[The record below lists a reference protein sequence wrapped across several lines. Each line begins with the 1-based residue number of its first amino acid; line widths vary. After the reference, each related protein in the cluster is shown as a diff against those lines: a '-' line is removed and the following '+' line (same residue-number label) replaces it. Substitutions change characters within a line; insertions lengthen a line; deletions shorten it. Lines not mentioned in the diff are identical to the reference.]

1 MRGRR
6 SPGIPGKTPRHMKN
20 KVLEIMQK
28 NDMIQRGDMVI
39 VALSGGADSVC
50 LLHVLNSLK
59 GELGIFISAAH
70 VNHLL
75 RGKESERDEAFVRK
89 LCKEWNIELSVARV
103 DAKKFAE
110 EHGKS
115 IELAGRE
122 IRYAFFDKL
131 TETMTQAK
139 IATAHTL
146 SDNMETALFNIARGT
161 SLKGLCAIPPVRDNV
176 IRPLIEVTRDE
187 VEEYLKERK
196 IEFVTDSTNLSDGHT
211 RNFIRHHIVK
221 DLRTINPSIERAFQR
236 LIQSVRED
244 EGFIAN
250 LADEVMRECVSPSGE
265 IMREP
270 FQSYPKAL
278 RSRVVL
284 LQAKL
289 VAGIQLENQ
298 HVEAILDRNFTRG
311 TINLSKDFCAEVT
324 GSVIRFVPQKPPV
337 PIREEWQVTLK
348 MPVTKLPDGRMLKVR
363 ECTGEELT
371 EGQIINKILIYSGA
385 EYDTINGTI
394 LRNRREGDRFRQK
407 GRMGSKSLKKLFNE
421 EEIPVEQRDNLAIL
435 EYGGEIAW
443 IEDFGVSEYFA
454 VNRSDQ
460 RAFELSLEG

>member
-1 MRGRR
+1 MHMR
-6 SPGIPGKTPRHMKN
+6 N
-20 KVLEIMQK
+20 KVSEIIQK
-28 NDMIQRGDMVI
+28 NNMIQRGDRVI

-50 LLHVLNSLK
+50 LLHVLNSLRA
-59 GELGIFISAAH
+59 ELGIFISAAH

-75 RGKESERDEAFVRK
+75 RGKESDRDEAFARQ
-89 LCKEWNIELSVARV
+89 LCKKWNVELAVARV

-110 EHGKS
+110 ENGKS

-146 SDNMETALFNIARGT
+146 SDNMETALFNMARGT

-176 IRPLIEVTRDE
+176 IRPLIEVTREE
-187 VEEYLKERK
+187 VEEYLRERG
-196 IEFVTDSTNLSDGHT
+196 IEFVTDSTNLSDAHT

-244 EGFIAN
+244 EEFIAN
-250 LADEVMRECVSPSGE
+250 LADEAMSECLSQNGE

-270 FQSYPKAL
+270 FQNYPKAL

-284 LQAKL
+284 MQAKL
-289 VAGIQLENQ
+289 IAGVQLENQ
-298 HVEAILDRNFTRG
+298 HVEAILNQNFTRG
-311 TINLSKDFCAEVT
+311 VITLSKDFCAEIT
-324 GSVIRFVPQKPPV
+324 GNVIRFVHQKPPA
-337 PIREEWQVTLK
+337 PRREEWKVPLK
-348 MPVTKLPDGRMLKVR
+348 MPETRLPDGRTLKVR

-371 EGQIINKILIYSGA
+371 EGQIINKILIYSEPKG
-385 EYDTINGTI
+385 DTIKGTI
-394 LRNRREGDRFRQK
+394 IRNRREGDRFRQK
-407 GRMGSKSLKKLFNE
+407 GRFGSKSLKKLFNE
-421 EEIPVEQRDNLAIL
+421 EEIPVEQRDSLAIL